1 MTPEPEAEPRL
12 SELVTAA
19 VQDAQILIR
28 GQVELAK
35 AEIARSAKRGVIGA
49 ALLFVAAFLVL
60 FALLLLAFAAV
71 YGLVRAGLDPW
82 AAFLI
87 VAGVLL
93 LITAILGFI
102 AKVQFGKITGP
113 VMAREELQKTKAA
126 FAGGGAGA
134 AASETGTKR
143 QEKEPVSATV
153 FPSYDGRPPNA

>member
-19 VQDAQILIR
+19 VQDAQILIK

-35 AEIARSAKRGVIGA
+35 AEIARSAKRGVTGA

-60 FALLLLAFAAV
+60 FALLMLAFAAV

-93 LITAILGFI
+93 LITAVLAFI

-113 VMAREELQKTKAA
+113 VMAKEEFQKTKAA
-126 FAGGGAGA
+126 FAGGATAPSPGPEAKGK
-134 AASETGTKR
+134 ER
-143 QEKEPVSATV
+143 EPVSATV